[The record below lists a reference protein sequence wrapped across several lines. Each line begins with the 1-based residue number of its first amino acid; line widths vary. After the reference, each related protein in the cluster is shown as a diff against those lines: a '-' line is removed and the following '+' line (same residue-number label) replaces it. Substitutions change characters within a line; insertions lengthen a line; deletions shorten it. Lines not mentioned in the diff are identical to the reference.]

1 MIFPEQPTVYIKV
14 GAPGEEP
21 SRLPPEEI
29 QRILSFEIDLD
40 EKKADEL
47 SIDLDNFDLGV
58 FDNPLWAQGAR
69 IQLSWGYPGRMTPAR
84 EFTVQNGK
92 HGKKKV
98 SASKGGK
105 GKAGGAQGLV
115 YHLKAHG
122 IGLLMNKLPRDRSW
136 ERVTRSNVAAQ
147 IAEENGYASDQ
158 QDIEDTKVV
167 LDHITQASTTDANLL
182 LDMAR
187 REGFQ
192 WYVDSAGFHFHK
204 RRVSTKPLRRLE
216 YYTDPTEPEM
226 WDLTLD
232 IGAAAGRPGA
242 INTAGIDPDTKAP
255 IGTRAD
261 NNNAS
266 GDEGLSSVLEAIS
279 GRDGTSTEQARGTG
293 VGSEVSLPTTETSQA
308 AAEREAK
315 GVYSQVQMGAVK
327 IGFAMVGDPMMIPT
341 EIVEI
346 GGLKSFSGNYFLSNT
361 KHSIGKGYSIT
372 AQGRRDG
379 RSQVV
384 GAGVASKKATNDQ
397 KAPETADGG
406 TSTELETCEYIAPN
420 SGQSAVGWKDPG
432 TGQCYSKGS
441 SIYK

>member
-1 MIFPEQPTVYIKV
+1 MILREQPVVYIQV
-14 GAPGEEP
+14 GAPGETP
-21 SRLPPEEI
+21 DRLPSTEI
-29 QRILSFEIDLD
+29 MRILSIEIDLD

-47 SIDLDNFDLGV
+47 SIDLDNFDLSV

-69 IQLSWGYPGRMTPAR
+69 IELSWGYPGRMAPPRA
-84 EFTVQNGK
+84 FVVQNGK

-98 SASKGGK
+98 SGGK

-122 IGLLMNKLPRDRSW
+122 AGLLMNKIPRDRSW
-136 ERVTRSNVAAQ
+136 ERVTRSNVAGQ
-147 IAEENGYASDQ
+147 IADEHGYGIDR
-158 QDIEDTKVV
+158 QDIQDTKVV

-187 REGFQ
+187 REGFE
-192 WYVDSAGFHFHK
+192 WYVDASGFHFHK
-204 RRVSTKPLRRLE
+204 RRVDSKPLRKLV

-226 WDLTLD
+226 WDLTLE

-242 INTAGIDPDTKAP
+242 IATAGIDPDTKAP
-255 IGTRAD
+255 IVTRAD
-261 NNNAS
+261 NSNAS
-266 GDEGLSSVLEAIS
+266 SEDGLASVLEAIS
-279 GRDGTSTEQARGTG
+279 GRDGTSTEQVRGAD

-327 IGFAMVGDPMMIPT
+327 IGFSMVGDPSIIPT
-341 EIVEI
+341 AIVEI
-346 GGLKSFSGNYFLSNT
+346 GGMKSFSGNYFISHT
-361 KHSIGKGYSIT
+361 KHSIGKGYTIA

-379 RSQVV
+379 RSQAV

-397 KAPETADGG
+397 KAPETPDGAV
-406 TSTELETCEYIAPN
+406 SSELEACTYVATNTGER
-420 SGQSAVGWKDPG
+420 SVGWKDPG
-432 TGQCYSKGS
+432 TGQCYSK
-441 SIYK
+441 